1 MRKTIFF
8 LALALLC
15 GGIALASGKE
25 KMKGVNGINF
35 GWKFEK
41 CVETIGDVPR
51 KLTRDGGLDEKY
63 FSYSPASWGGQQWSG
78 SVLQFYKDKLYQVGF
93 YKTSSSFDRE
103 FFDSA
108 KSHLT
113 DLYGEPVNLQDKKD
127 NLLWRSKDGNL
138 AVLQYS
144 VEKTDQGASQY
155 TLYLYF
161 VDNKQVVNKARKVD
175 SEIRKMMNGN

>member
-1 MRKTIFF
+1 MRKSILF
-8 LALALLC
+8 LALVMLC
-15 GGIALASGKE
+15 GGLAMAAGKE

-41 CVETIGDVPR
+41 CVEAIGDVPR
-51 KLTRDGGLDEKY
+51 KLTRDEGNDEKR
-63 FSYSPASWGGQQWSG
+63 FSYSPATWGAQQWNG

-93 YKTSSSFDRE
+93 YKTSKTKDTA

-113 DLYGEPVNLQDKKD
+113 DLYGSPVMLQDNQN

-144 VEKTDQGASQY
+144 LEKTESGTTQH
-155 TLYLYF
+155 TIYLFF
-161 VDNKQVVNKARKVD
+161 VDNKQVVKKARQVD
-175 SEIRKMMNGN
+175 SDLRKMINGN